1 MPESDGEPSQTSF
14 HNRFIEAANNNQSVL
29 EFRKATAW
37 WSTCWSEEAITVR
50 PPMRVEFEHAIVFS
64 TFSEA
69 LSLRRSK
76 SGWGTLLRIEP
87 LRVDDA
93 LHPTRIVYQLKSSS
107 TMRQRWEFRD
117 TFKNILGKDRR
128 LVSDA
133 MRLRKRDF
141 LAQLTEPSA
150 RIIRN
155 QLDLRPEEFW
165 RAVRQG
171 ERYGPHGIHRF
182 MRRLEERA
190 KGYRLDFEGSLS
202 APSPDIKTAELVR
215 GNT

>member
-1 MPESDGEPSQTSF
+1 MPESDGELSQTSF
-14 HNRFIEAANNNQSVL
+14 QNRFIEAANNNQSVL
-29 EFRKATAW
+29 EFRQATAW
-37 WSTCWSEEAITVR
+37 WSTCWSEEAIIVR

-93 LHPTRIVYQLKSSS
+93 LHPTRIVYQLKPSS

-128 LVSDA
+128 LVGDA

-141 LAQLTEPSA
+141 LAQLTEASA

-155 QLDLRPEEFW
+155 QLDLEPEEFW
-165 RAVRQG
+165 RVVRQG
-171 ERYGPHGIHRF
+171 ERYGPGGIHGF
-182 MRRLEERA
+182 MRRLEERT
-190 KGYRLDFEGSLS
+190 KGYRLEFEASQS
-202 APSPDIKTAELVR
+202 APSPDIKPAAPAR